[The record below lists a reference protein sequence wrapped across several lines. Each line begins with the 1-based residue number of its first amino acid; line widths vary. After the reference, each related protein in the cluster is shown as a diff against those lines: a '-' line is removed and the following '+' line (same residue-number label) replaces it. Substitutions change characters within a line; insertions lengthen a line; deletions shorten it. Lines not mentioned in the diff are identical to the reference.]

1 MPTRVRRSPPEPV
14 MKAGLMRLALAAAH
28 HDSAELDAADLA
40 TLCLAVQM
48 GVLDTLTPTERWGL
62 LAEALLAPHPAYFFS
77 ALRACGGLKR
87 LLPELDALFGVPQ
100 LGDTQEFV
108 DVGLH
113 QLRLVEQTAQIDAPL
128 AVRFAALM
136 HKIGMGGTPREIW
149 PSHYK
154 HEQRAQALLDGLA
167 RRFAL
172 PDDALA
178 LARLVVDECERVH
191 RASDMRAGA
200 IAALLERLQAAEQ
213 PDRFDQLL
221 SVCSCDY
228 AAYPGHSIAGYPKAP
243 RLRRALAAYVRV
255 DVTGLP
261 ADEALQRRAEA
272 IAVALRSHARLG

>member
-1 MPTRVRRSPPEPV
+1 
-14 MKAGLMRLALAAAH
+14 MRAALLRLTLAAAH
-28 HDSAELDAADLA
+28 HEHADIDPADLA

-48 GVLDTLTPTERWGL
+48 GQIEALTPLERWAW
-62 LAEALLAPHPAYFFS
+62 LAEALLAPHPSHFLIV
-77 ALRACGGLKR
+77 LRQCGGLRR
-87 LLPELDALFGVPQ
+87 LLPEIDALFGVPQ

-113 QLRLVEQTAQIDAPL
+113 QLRLIDQTAGIDAPL

-154 HEQRAQALLDGLA
+154 HEQRAHELLDA
-167 RRFAL
+167 MTTRFAL
-172 PDDALA
+172 PADALA

-200 IAALLERLQAAEQ
+200 ITAMLQRLQAAEQ

-221 SVCSCDY
+221 TVCSCDY
-228 AAYPGHSIAGYPKAP
+228 AAYPGHTIAGYPKAP
-243 RLRRALAAYVRV
+243 RLRRALAAYVRA
-255 DVTGLP
+255 DVSGLGDDD
-261 ADEALQRRAEA
+261 AQQRRAEA
-272 IAVALRSHARLG
+272 IAETLRSHARLV